1 MRSILRL
8 RWPAGAALL
17 LLLIPVLLIVG
28 ATQGNSAEPL
38 FLPVVSSC
46 NFAPGSAPP
55 SPQALIRVTPTGG
68 IIASTYNANSFL
80 ITNQSAD
87 GSQIMSVRFDLSTSL
102 LPDVVFDPNG
112 GAGDNVAK
120 DVTVD
125 SDSGV
130 GYDGRTFD
138 QPRDGGFDIVLLEF
152 GEFETGETFGFS
164 VDIDPTSI
172 KGGSSPG
179 PNESGSVSGL
189 EMSGATVTVKFMTPS
204 GEAEYTTSLHP
215 VAGSDSLGQAIVRS
229 ALPPAPHIEV
239 LGLDTPTTTQ
249 DSTVLVQISGEPGAL
264 FTVWNMEAGLFTA
277 GLPGGGFDLD
287 PFEANSVV
295 LIRPIEQ
302 ETCWGTATIAMP
314 LAKVLPEAGLN
325 YLIAYQ
331 TDQAG
336 LISPASNV
344 EVVEFV
350 P

>member
-1 MRSILRL
+1 MSYFLHLRRARYIALPAMLIAILL
-8 RWPAGAALL
+8 
-17 LLLIPVLLIVG
+17 VVG
-28 ATQGNSAEPL
+28 STRGNSADTV
-38 FLPVVSSC
+38 FLPLLSAC
-46 NFAPGSAPP
+46 DFAPLTAPP

-68 IIASTYNANSFL
+68 IIASTFNANSFL

-102 LPDVVFDPNG
+102 LPDVVFDPNR

-130 GYDGRTFD
+130 GYARRTFD
-138 QPRDGGFDIVLLEF
+138 QPHDDGYDVVLLEF
-152 GEFETGETFGFS
+152 GEFDGGETFGFS

-189 EMSGATVTVKFMTPS
+189 EMSGATVTVKFTTPG

-215 VAGSDSLGQAIVRS
+215 VAGNDSLGEVVVRS
-229 ALPPAPHIEV
+229 DLPPAPHIEV
-239 LGLDTPTTTQ
+239 LGLNTPATTP

-264 FTVWNMEAGLFTA
+264 FTLWNMEAGLFTA

-295 LIRPIEQ
+295 LIRPIQQ
-302 ETCWGTATIAMP
+302 ETCWGTTTVTMP

-344 EVVEFV
+344 EVVEFA